1 MLAPATAALAQA
13 VAETRGRPPTTA
25 PSQAQP
31 LAARARTVLGI
42 PSFAGAAGVRGPS
55 GQPSLGVS
63 SPDSRPWL
71 HGRGLFCGHNVYYR
85 VLAYFAEFARKVPE
99 GALRSSLSGDER
111 LYSGR

>member
-25 PSQAQP
+25 PWRAQP
-31 LAARARTVLGI
+31 LAAPARSVPGI
-42 PSFAGAAGVRGPS
+42 PSFAGAAGIRGPS

-71 HGRGLFCGHNVYYR
+71 HGRGLFSGHSVYYR
-85 VLAYFAEFARKVPE
+85 FWPISASLL
-99 GALRSSLSGDER
+99 GSSLLGDER
-111 LYSGR
+111 LYNARW